1 MSKIAITGAT
11 GLLGRALVKVL
22 KTQHT
27 IIECG
32 FRRATA
38 QQVALDL
45 SDRVAVNTFLDEYAP
60 DVLIHAAAE
69 RKPDVCENDHAQ
81 TLALNVAASDHLA
94 KQCAQRG
101 IRLFFISTDYVFD
114 GTQPPYIEQAKTN
127 PLNFYGQSKQQ
138 AEQAVLA
145 SDATHSVIRVPVL
158 YGDVEY
164 LSESAV
170 TVIAEQLKSDPNS
183 AHDNWAIRYPTHVE
197 DIALTLAD
205 LIALPKAQLGGVY
218 HVSDTQA
225 LTKYQMA
232 LTIASVLGLEGASI
246 VALPEPTHSAAR
258 PHNCALK
265 DTRLHTLGIAHRRDF
280 AGAIAAVLSQHVQG

>member
-1 MSKIAITGAT
+1 MQTIAITGAT
-11 GLLGRALVKVL
+11 GLLGRTLVKTLEAHYHIVG
-22 KTQHT
+22 
-27 IIECG
+27 CG
-32 FRRATA
+32 FRRATPPL
-38 QQVALDL
+38 VSLDL
-45 SDRVAVNTFLDEYAP
+45 SDKDAVSAFLDEYVP

-81 TLALNVAASDHLA
+81 TLALNVAASEHLA
-94 KQCAQRG
+94 KQCNQRG

-114 GTQPPYIEQAKTN
+114 GVNPPYVEQATTN

-138 AEQAVLA
+138 AELAVLA
-145 SDATHSVIRVPVL
+145 SDPTHCVIRVPVL

-164 LSESAV
+164 LAESAV
-170 TVIAEQLKSDPNS
+170 TVIAEQLKSDPHS
-183 AHDNWAIRYPTHVE
+183 ALDDWAIRYPTHVE

-205 LIALPKAQLGGVY
+205 LIALPKAQLGGIY

-232 LTIASVLGLEGASI
+232 QLIASALGLDGSSL
-246 VALPEPTHSAAR
+246 VALPEPTQSATR

-265 DTRLHTLGIAHRRDF
+265 DTRLHTLGIAHHRDF
-280 AGAIAAVLSQHVQG
+280 AAAIGAVLNQHLQG